1 MDVIKNKKRRKVFVL
16 TLHFPCCRGAVAGSS
31 MTGQRSRLPL
41 FETLGTARC
50 CSVDLA
56 HTFTH
61 RTLAIH
67 RLTLIIRAPK
77 AVVEVP
83 ASKAGGGEMQ
93 MHFFAFFCIS
103 RSQWFFAY
111 FAFFLHFFAYVLPSV
126 SF

>member
-1 MDVIKNKKRRKVFVL
+1 
-16 TLHFPCCRGAVAGSS
+16 

-83 ASKAGGGEMQ
+83 ASEGAACVVSAVRAVPQG
-93 MHFFAFFCIS
+93 IS
-103 RSQWFFAY
+103 LGDGQ
-111 FAFFLHFFAYVLPSV
+111 
-126 SF
+126 